1 MGNREQTIQTAID
14 RLATA
19 GTVVRQSSWFYSEP
33 WGFQSE
39 HAFCNC
45 CVQLETEL
53 SPMALLELTQSI
65 ERRLGRTEKSSGGIY
80 HDRQIDI
87 DLISAYDAKGQEILV
102 SSDRLTLPHPLWRE
116 RDFVRIP
123 LEEIQKK

>member
-53 SPMALLELTQSI
+53 SPMALLELTQDI